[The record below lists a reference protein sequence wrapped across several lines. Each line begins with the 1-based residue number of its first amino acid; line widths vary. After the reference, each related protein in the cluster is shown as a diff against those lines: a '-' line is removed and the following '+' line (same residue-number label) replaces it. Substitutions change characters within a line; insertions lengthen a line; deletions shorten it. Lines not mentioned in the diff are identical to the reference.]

1 VKQSLKGSEF
11 SWNDSGGK
19 YFLRRS
25 DCVCPDASIMQ
36 WPNCRPEVQPVAVRM
51 EPPAT
56 LTTETDPSLRKPRSA
71 SSTPA
76 AVQRN
81 LAEPGGVPGPRSHP
95 DRSGDIVKASG
106 SIGAGAQGLDGRQ

>member
-1 VKQSLKGSEF
+1 MTAAGNISFVVLIVSARMLQSCSGQTADLKCS
-11 SWNDSGGK
+11 
-19 YFLRRS
+19 LLP
-25 DCVCPDASIMQ
+25 C
-36 WPNCRPEVQPVAVRM
+36 RM